1 MKKFCLVT
9 LLLVVFFH
17 VKSQTYKVKMFTNY
31 GNITIVLFDE
41 TPKHRDNFVKLV
53 KAHFYDSLLFHRVI
67 KGFVIQG
74 GDPTSKTA
82 TDTALLGEGDIGY
95 TIPAEFNANLFHK
108 KGMLAQARDDNPEK
122 ASSACQFYIV
132 QGKIAND
139 SAFIKAKKRTGNE
152 TPEAHKIVYR
162 KIGGIPHLDMNYTV
176 YGEVVKGLKVVDK
189 IAAVKTDKN
198 DRPIKPVRIKT
209 IKLLKKGKSE

>member
-9 LLLVVFFH
+9 LLLVVFFQL
-17 VKSQTYKVKMFTNY
+17 KSQTYKVKMFTNY

-82 TDTALLGEGDIGY
+82 ADTALLGEGDIGY

-189 IAAVKTDKN
+189 IAAVKTDEN